1 MIFKDILPDHP
12 IDEIEVRTLG
22 PNGEDLYVGLC
33 AWDTRDLI
41 SLDGDT
47 YDRCWLIEDYEN
59 TIAGMTVWINPT
71 WIC

>member
-12 IDEIEVRTLG
+12 IDEIEMRAFG

-33 AWDTRDLI
+33 AWDMRDLI

-47 YDRCWLIEDYEN
+47 YDRWWLIEDYEY
-59 TIAGMTVWINPT
+59 TITGMTVWIKPT
-71 WIC
+71 

>member
-12 IDEIEVRTLG
+12 IDEIEVRTFG

-33 AWDTRDLI
+33 AWDARDLI

-47 YDRCWLIEDYEN
+47 YDRWCLIEDYEY

-71 WIC
+71 KIC

>member
-12 IDEIEVRTLG
+12 IDEIEVRTFG

-47 YDRCWLIEDYEN
+47 YERCWLVVDYEY
-59 TIAGMTVWINPT
+59 TIAGMTVWIKPT
-71 WIC
+71 WGC